1 MNLTTHHLDVD
12 SDSSLATDVYLP
24 STSGSHPVVLVRTPY
39 NRKGLALTA
48 ETFVDRGYAFVT
60 QDCRGKFE
68 SVGHFIPLLEAV
80 DGQATLDW
88 IANQPWCNGRIGM
101 WGRSY
106 LGIVQ
111 IPAAAGQ
118 HEALKCIAP
127 SVAPGSFF
135 KDWLRYDG
143 CFALA
148 NAVRWGVSHA
158 SFSGQPEK
166 LDEIDWE
173 ALHNLDGPEA
183 IADAVGFVTPMLKA
197 WAQNDVAEAFWDQFD
212 QEPLHDRITVPGMH
226 AGGWFDHLTRGQFNA
241 YRNIRDRGATGA
253 ARSGQRLFIGPWGHS
268 TISAADHRLYGEW
281 DFGEATNVSVL
292 DHELR
297 FLDLYLRDIDDGI
310 SSEPPVRVFEMGTNQ
325 WIDLDD
331 WPPSDAKSV
340 SLHLDDG
347 GRLSDHP
354 GSGSQR
360 YVSDPSDPV
369 PTQGGPIYWGLL
381 NKAGPVDQADIIR
394 RADTLYYRTEP
405 LDSELQVCGPI
416 SFDVAVTCD
425 QPDADLI
432 AKLCVESADGDVHC
446 LTLGSLRLRY
456 RNGYRQID
464 PIVPGEILHVT
475 LDLGHVSYR
484 FAADSRIGLIL
495 CSSDFPRILPN
506 THTIDP
512 PWSGVTPERA
522 TLTVVH
528 DSSALRLFCLE

>member
-1 MNLTTHHLDVD
+1 MLCTTQHVSVEQDV
-12 SDSSLATDVYLP
+12 SLATDVYLP
-24 STSGSHPVVLVRTPY
+24 SSAGPSPVVLVRTPY
-39 NRKGLALTA
+39 DRKGMASAA
-48 ETFVDRGYAFVT
+48 ETFVSRGYAFVV

-68 SVGHFIPLLEAV
+68 STGHFIPLLEAV

-111 IPAAAGQ
+111 VPAAAGQ

-148 NAVRWGVSHA
+148 NAVRWSVTHA
-158 SFSGQPEK
+158 SGPGQPEK
-166 LDEIDWE
+166 LDDIDWA
-173 ALHNLDGPEA
+173 ALCEMDGPEA
-183 IADAVGFVTPMLKA
+183 IADAVGFVTPILKQ
-197 WAQNDVAEAFWDQFD
+197 WAQSDVEDAFWDQFD
-212 QEPLHDRITVPGMH
+212 QEPLHDRIGVPGLH

-241 YRNIRDRGATGA
+241 YRRIRDHGATES

-268 TISAADHRLYGEW
+268 TISAADHRQYGEW
-281 DFGEATNVSVL
+281 DFGEAANVSVL

-297 FLDLYLRDIDDGI
+297 FLDLHLREIDDGI
-310 SSEPPVRVFEMGTNQ
+310 ASEPPVRVFEMGTNQ

-331 WPPSDAKSV
+331 WPPSDTSEV
-340 SLHLDDG
+340 SFHLDSG
-347 GRLSDHP
+347 GHLTDRP
-354 GSGSQR
+354 GSGSES
-360 YVSDPSDPV
+360 YVSDPTDPV
-369 PTQGGPIYWGLL
+369 PTSGGPIYWGLS
-381 NKAGPVDQADIIR
+381 KAGPVEQADIIR
-394 RADTLYYRTEP
+394 RSDTLYYRTEP
-405 LDSELQVCGPI
+405 LGAELCVCGPVGL
-416 SFDVAVTCD
+416 DVAVSCD
-425 QPDADLI
+425 RADADLI
-432 AKLCVESADGDVHC
+432 AKLCVESADGDIYC

-464 PIVPGEILHVT
+464 PVVPGEVLNLT
-475 LDLGHVSYR
+475 LDLGHVAYR
-484 FAADSRIGLIL
+484 FSADSRIGLIL

-506 THTIDP
+506 THTLDP
-512 PWSGVTPERA
+512 PWSGAKPETA

-528 DSSALRLFCLE
+528 VSSALRLFHRA